1 MIIWSQSASASAAS
15 VPGRSWNHTSALPA
29 SQVSVGSMTMS
40 LLPRFMLSTTQ
51 WPSVPSELA
60 TTGLLPHTRIYS
72 GASQRGSS

>member
-1 MIIWSQSASASAAS
+1 
-15 VPGRSWNHTSALPA
+15 
-29 SQVSVGSMTMS
+29 MTMS

-60 TTGLLPHTRIYS
+60 TTGLLPQMRMYS